1 MKKSLLALAA
11 LASLGGFAGAA
22 SAQSSVTVF
31 GVVDESINYI
41 ENKNAAGAK
50 NKSWY
55 LAANQ
60 LNSNRLGFRGVED
73 LGGGLQ
79 AGFWLEAGMNNGT
92 GYAGGGSG
100 NVSNTDTPSGQ
111 LFNRRSTVSLMGKW
125 GEVRLGR
132 DYNPSFWNWVF
143 FDVNGANGLG
153 QAVNLASPLGSG
165 VGTIA
170 RTNNAVQYFLP
181 SGLGGLYGQF
191 MYGLGQSAT
200 GTSGNK
206 YAGGRLGWA
215 AGPFDVAA
223 AYSETERGKTGVG
236 TSDKFKDWNI
246 GGSWDFKVAKVY
258 ALYNE
263 YQWK

>member
-111 LFNRRSTVSLMGKW
+111 LVNRRSTVSRRGKW
-125 GEVRLGR
+125 GGR
-132 DYNPSFWNWVF
+132 SELNRRV
-143 FDVNGANGLG
+143 
-153 QAVNLASPLGSG
+153 QG
-165 VGTIA
+165 VGSSI
-170 RTNNAVQYFLP
+170 P
-181 SGLGGLYGQF
+181 S
-191 MYGLGQSAT
+191 
-200 GTSGNK
+200 
-206 YAGGRLGWA
+206 
-215 AGPFDVAA
+215 
-223 AYSETERGKTGVG
+223 
-236 TSDKFKDWNI
+236 
-246 GGSWDFKVAKVY
+246 
-258 ALYNE
+258 
-263 YQWK
+263 